1 LHSIFLGDLLL
12 FMSIFTLRPVLASL
26 TILGL
31 LTTAGCKGGD
41 DEATPANQIAFND
54 YESVEGWMPTP
65 TSLTRERAH
74 SGSHAVKVDGS
85 VEFALGYNL
94 PLGKALDHKPH
105 KIHVEAWGFMTDP
118 KSAARLGFQL
128 YDPAQSKEIFGDGL
142 DYTTAV
148 QTPGKWVK
156 ISKDITLP
164 TSTAS
169 NLEMKVFLWR
179 AGASSPAYLDDLRIS
194 EVTQ

>member
-1 LHSIFLGDLLL
+1 
-12 FMSIFTLRPVLASL
+12 MNTFTLRPALATL
-26 TILGL
+26 TVLGL
-31 LTTAGCKGGD
+31 VAMAGCKSGD
-41 DEATPANQIAFND
+41 AETAPADQIAYND

-65 TSLTRERAH
+65 ESLTRERAH
-74 SGSHAVKVDGS
+74 SGSHSVKVDGA
-85 VEFALGYNL
+85 VEYALGYNL

-128 YDPAQSKEIFGDGL
+128 YDPAQSKEVFGDGL
-142 DYTTAV
+142 DYTSAV

-164 TSTAS
+164 ATTAS

-179 AGASSPAYLDDLRIS
+179 ASASSAAYLDDLRIS